1 MQIVSV
7 LCIKGK
13 LTDGEG
19 GRERFEFKLTVQSW
33 SLRLESRC
41 VDSVIHVLDSLLN
54 LELLGVQ
61 LVLELING
69 GFKFADLFKNTSCK
83 DTHIRNWAY
92 HLLSGL
98 STVLGIL
105 EFLLKGLDLL
115 DVLGLLDGVL
125 LGGGLERFQV
135 VGDGLL
141 SA

>member
-1 MQIVSV
+1 M
-7 LCIKGK
+7 
-13 LTDGEG
+13 
-19 GRERFEFKLTVQSW
+19 
-33 SLRLESRC
+33 
-41 VDSVIHVLDSLLN
+41 DSVIHVLDSLLN

-69 GFKFADLFKNTSCK
+69 GFKFADLFKSTSCK

-115 DVLGLLDGVL
+115 NVLGLLDGIL

-141 SA
+141 TY